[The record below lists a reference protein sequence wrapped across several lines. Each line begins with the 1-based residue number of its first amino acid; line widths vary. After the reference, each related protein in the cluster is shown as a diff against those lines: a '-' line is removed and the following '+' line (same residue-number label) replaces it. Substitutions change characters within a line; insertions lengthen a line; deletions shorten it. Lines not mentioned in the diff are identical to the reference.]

1 MATWIPGSP
10 TAEETATLPAPAPVA
25 PRPLGAAL
33 ALMRREPG
41 GVVAVAILALFGL
54 VALVPEAIAPYD
66 PAAYHQS
73 PEGRLLALSPPTRQ
87 HWLGTTYYGQDVL
100 SQLVVGTRVPLIVG
114 VCSAFF
120 IVFIGTNIGLL
131 AGYFGRRTDEA
142 LMRLTD
148 VAFSL
153 PFLPFAIVLAALFR
167 PSLWNII
174 FAISIIQWRTCAR
187 VIRAQVLSLRERPFV
202 LAVRAAGAGHFWI
215 LYRHILPNVLPL
227 SLLYGALGIA
237 WSVLAE
243 AGLSFLGFGDPQRIS
258 WGQMIHFS
266 FVTATIRNAWWW
278 VIPPG
283 ICLMLLVFACFF
295 MGRVFEEIVF
305 PRLREE

>member
-1 MATWIPGSP
+1 MATSIPASP
-10 TAEETATLPAPAPVA
+10 TAETPARPIAARPGGLAAAVA
-25 PRPLGAAL
+25 LL
-33 ALMRREPG
+33 RREPG
-41 GVVAVAILALFGL
+41 GVVAVALFAVFAL
-54 VALVPEAIAPYD
+54 VASVPQWLMPYD
-66 PAAYHQS
+66 PAAYQQA
-73 PEGRLLALSPPTRQ
+73 PDGRLLALSPPTRAY
-87 HWLGTTYYGQDVL
+87 WLGTTYYGQDVL
-100 SQLVVGTRVPLIVG
+100 SQLIAGTRVPLVVG

-120 IVFIGTNIGLL
+120 IVFIGTNVGLL
-131 AGYFGRRTDEA
+131 AGYFGRRTDDV
-142 LMRLTD
+142 LMRITD

-167 PSLWNII
+167 PGLWNII

-187 VIRAQVLSLRERPFV
+187 VIRAHVLSLRERPFV
-202 LAVRAAGAGHFWI
+202 LAVRAAGAGHGWI

-227 SLLYGALGIA
+227 ALLYGALGIA

-258 WGQMIHFS
+258 WGQMIHFA
-266 FVTATIRNAWWW
+266 FVTATIRSAWWW

-283 ICLMLLVFACFF
+283 ICLMLLVFASFF
-295 MGRVFEEIVF
+295 IGRVVEQIVF

>member
-1 MATWIPGSP
+1 MATSIPASP
-10 TAEETATLPAPAPVA
+10 TAEAPARTR
-25 PRPLGAAL
+25 PRRLAEAL
-33 ALMRREPG
+33 ALARRQPG
-41 GVVAVAILALFGL
+41 GIVALAILAVFAL
-54 VALVPEAIAPYD
+54 VALVPDALAPYD
-66 PAAYHQS
+66 PGAYQQADD
-73 PEGRLLALSPPTRQ
+73 GRLRALEPPTAD

-100 SQLVVGTRVPLIVG
+100 SQLVVGTRVPLVVG

-131 AGYFGRRTDEA
+131 AGYFGRRVDDV

-167 PSLWNII
+167 PSIWNII
-174 FAISIIQWRTCAR
+174 FAVSIIQWRTCAR

-202 LAVRAAGAGHFWI
+202 LAVRAAGGGHFWI

-258 WGQMIHFS
+258 WGQMVHFA
-266 FVTATIRNAWWW
+266 FVTATVREAWWW

-283 ICLMLLVFACFF
+283 ICIMLLVFACFF
-295 MGRVFEEIVF
+295 IGRVVEEIVF

>member
-1 MATWIPGSP
+1 MATSIPASP
-10 TAEETATLPAPAPVA
+10 TADVAAAHAAIA
-25 PRPLGAAL
+25 PRRLVAAAAL
-33 ALMRREPG
+33 LRREPG
-41 GVVAVAILALFGL
+41 GVVALVILAVFAL
-54 VALVPEAIAPYD
+54 VAAAPQLLTPYD
-66 PAAYHQS
+66 PATYHQG
-73 PEGRLLALSPPTRQ
+73 PDGRLLALSPPTRA

-100 SQLVVGTRVPLIVG
+100 SQLIVGTRVPLVVG

-120 IVFIGTNIGLL
+120 IVFLGTNIGLL
-131 AGYFGRRTDEA
+131 AGYFGRRTDEV

-187 VIRAQVLSLRERPFV
+187 VIRAHVLSLRERPFV
-202 LAVRAAGAGHFWI
+202 LAVRAAGAGHGWI

-227 SLLYGALGIA
+227 ALLYGALGIA

-258 WGQMIHFS
+258 WGQMIHFA
-266 FVTATIRNAWWW
+266 FVTATIRRAWWC

-283 ICLMLLVFACFF
+283 ICIMLLVFASFF
-295 MGRVFEEIVF
+295 IGRVVEQIVF

>member
-10 TAEETATLPAPAPVA
+10 TADAGVAVPAPS
-25 PRPLGAAL
+25 PLGQAL
-33 ALMRREPG
+33 AVIRRHPG
-41 GVVAVAILALFGL
+41 GVVALAILLVFGL
-54 VALVPEAIAPYD
+54 VALVPEALAPYD
-66 PAAYHQS
+66 PGEYQQD
-73 PEGRLLALSPPTRQ
+73 PDGRLRALSPPTRA

-114 VCSAFF
+114 LCSAFF
-120 IVFIGTNIGLL
+120 IVLIGTNIGLL
-131 AGYFGRRTDEA
+131 AGYFGRRVDDF

-174 FAISIIQWRTCAR
+174 FAVSIIQWRTCAR

-202 LAVRAAGAGHFWI
+202 LAVRAAGAGHAWI
-215 LYRHILPNVLPL
+215 LYRHILPNVLPI

-258 WGQMIHFS
+258 WGQMIHFA
-266 FVTATIRNAWWW
+266 FVTATVREAWWW

-283 ICLMLLVFACFF
+283 ICIMLLVFACFF
-295 MGRVFEEIVF
+295 IGRMVEEIVF
-305 PRLREE
+305 PRLRDE

>member
-1 MATWIPGSP
+1 MATSIPASP
-10 TAEETATLPAPAPVA
+10 TAETTPGPLAARAGWPAAAAALLRRERGGVI
-25 PRPLGAAL
+25 AL
-33 ALMRREPG
+33 ALL
-41 GVVAVAILALFGL
+41 AVFAL
-54 VALVPEAIAPYD
+54 VAAVPQWLMPYD
-66 PAAYHQS
+66 PAAYQQG
-73 PEGRLLALSPPTRQ
+73 PDGRLLALSPPTRA
-87 HWLGTTYYGQDVL
+87 HRLGTTYYGQDVL
-100 SQLVVGTRVPLIVG
+100 SQLIAGTRVPLVVG

-131 AGYFGRRTDEA
+131 AGYFGRRTDEV

-167 PSLWNII
+167 PSLWNIV

-187 VIRAQVLSLRERPFV
+187 VIRAHVLSLRERPFV
-202 LAVRAAGAGHFWI
+202 LAVRAAGAGHGWI

-227 SLLYGALGIA
+227 ALLYGALGIA

-258 WGQMIHFS
+258 WGQMIHFA
-266 FVTATIRNAWWW
+266 FVTATIRSAWWW

-283 ICLMLLVFACFF
+283 ICIMLLVFASFF
-295 MGRVFEEIVF
+295 IGRVVEQIVF

>member
-1 MATWIPGSP
+1 MATSIPASP
-10 TAEETATLPAPAPVA
+10 TAEAPARA
-25 PRPLGAAL
+25 RPRRLAEAL
-33 ALMRREPG
+33 ALARRQPG
-41 GVVAVAILALFGL
+41 GIVALAILAVFAL
-54 VALVPEAIAPYD
+54 VALVPDALAPYD
-66 PAAYHQS
+66 PGAYQQA
-73 PEGRLLALSPPTRQ
+73 PDGRLRALEPPTSD

-100 SQLVVGTRVPLIVG
+100 SQLVVGTRVPLVVG

-131 AGYFGRRTDEA
+131 AGYFGRRVDDV

-167 PSLWNII
+167 PSIWNII
-174 FAISIIQWRTCAR
+174 FAVSIIQWRTCAR

-202 LAVRAAGAGHFWI
+202 LAVRAAGGGHFWI

-258 WGQMIHFS
+258 WGQMVHFA
-266 FVTATIRNAWWW
+266 FVTATVREAWWW

-283 ICLMLLVFACFF
+283 ICIMLLVFACFF
-295 MGRVFEEIVF
+295 IGRVVEEIVF

>member
-1 MATWIPGSP
+1 MATSIPASP
-10 TAEETATLPAPAPVA
+10 TAEAPARA
-25 PRPLGAAL
+25 RPRRLAEAL
-33 ALMRREPG
+33 ALARRQPG
-41 GVVAVAILALFGL
+41 GIVALAILAVFAL
-54 VALVPEAIAPYD
+54 VALVPDALAPYD
-66 PAAYHQS
+66 PGAYQQAS
-73 PEGRLLALSPPTRQ
+73 DGRLRALEPPTSD

-100 SQLVVGTRVPLIVG
+100 SQLVVGTRVPLVVG

-131 AGYFGRRTDEA
+131 AGYFGRRVDDV

-167 PSLWNII
+167 PSIWNII
-174 FAISIIQWRTCAR
+174 FAVSIIQWRTCAR

-202 LAVRAAGAGHFWI
+202 LAVRAAGGGHFWI

-258 WGQMIHFS
+258 WGQMVHFA
-266 FVTATIRNAWWW
+266 FVTATVREAWWW

-283 ICLMLLVFACFF
+283 ICIMLLVFACFF
-295 MGRVFEEIVF
+295 IGRVVEEIVF

>member
-1 MATWIPGSP
+1 MVRRQPG
-10 TAEETATLPAPAPVA
+10 
-25 PRPLGAAL
+25 GII
-33 ALMRREPG
+33 ALMIL
-41 GVVAVAILALFGL
+41 VVFAL
-54 VALVPEAIAPYD
+54 VALAPDVLAPYD
-66 PAAYHQS
+66 PGEYQQA
-73 PEGRLLALSPPTRQ
+73 PDGRLLALSKPTRE

-114 VCSAFF
+114 LCSAFF

-131 AGYFGRRTDEA
+131 AGYFGGRIDDA

-202 LAVRAAGAGHFWI
+202 LAVRAAGAGHHWI
-215 LYRHILPNVLPL
+215 LYRHILPNVLPI

-266 FVTATIRNAWWW
+266 FVTATIREAWWW

-283 ICLMLLVFACFF
+283 ICIMLLVFACFF
-295 MGRVFEEIVF
+295 IGRMVEEIVF